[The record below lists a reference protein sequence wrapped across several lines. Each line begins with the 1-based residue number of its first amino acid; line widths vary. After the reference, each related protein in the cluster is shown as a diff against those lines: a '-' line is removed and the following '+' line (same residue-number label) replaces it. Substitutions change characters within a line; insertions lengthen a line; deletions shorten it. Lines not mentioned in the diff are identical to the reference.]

1 MSNFKKPVELF
12 HLGPPKTA
20 TTWVY
25 RALCENSQIVT
36 SAEDRI
42 HFFDL
47 HYSKGEDWYDMQF
60 THNSDGENEDKI
72 RFDPTYSYICSPYAL
87 QRIAK
92 YNPDAKLMFGLRN
105 PIDRAFSHYWHI
117 KKQGIGAN
125 FSFSDILVHYNSY
138 ATWMEHGLLSKSVQ
152 YILDNFPRENIKPLL
167 VEEMEGNGE
176 ATYKD
181 ICTFAG
187 IDADSMP
194 GVVNRKINVAGPKKT
209 KASYMKNRL
218 GKLLFGRETMEG
230 DTSGSKIKSMFSGK
244 REYQTGIDP
253 VLRKELSGYVLE
265 DIEKLEKLLDIDL
278 SAWKSA

>member
-1 MSNFKKPVELF
+1 MNDFKKPVELF

-25 RALCENSQIVT
+25 RALCENPQIVT

-42 HFFDL
+42 HYFDL
-47 HYSKGEDWYDMQF
+47 HYSKGEDWYDLQF
-60 THNSDGENEDKI
+60 THNAKGEDENKI

-87 QRIAK
+87 ERIAG
-92 YNPDAKLMFGLRN
+92 YNPDAKLIFGLRN

-125 FSFSDILVHYNSY
+125 FSFGDILVHYNSY
-138 ATWMEHGLLSKSVQ
+138 ATWMEHGFLSKPVK
-152 YILDNFPRENIKPLL
+152 YMLENFPRENIKPLMM
-167 VEEMEGNGE
+167 EEMEGHGE
-176 ATYKD
+176 DTYRD
-181 ICTFAG
+181 ICAFAG
-187 IDADSMP
+187 IEAGTTP

-209 KASYMKNRL
+209 KASYMKNRF

-230 DTSGSKIKSMFSGK
+230 NTSGNRVQNLFSGK
-244 REYQTGIDP
+244 QEYRSGIDP
-253 VLRKELSGYVLE
+253 ELREELRAYVIE
-265 DIEKLEKLLDIDL
+265 DIEALEKLLDIDL